1 MTPWLSKRLHVPNK
15 FARTSPQ
22 TVKPI
27 YLRGRHIG
35 LFSVQLTCH
44 HEKSSRAT
52 GTSRVCA
59 LAQTLEWWIPEAI
72 VAHELARVFPPP
84 AFTFAQRALFSRS
97 WSTV

>member
-1 MTPWLSKRLHVPNK
+1 MALQKVARPEQIRANLSTNSLH
-15 FARTSPQ
+15 FW

-44 HEKSSRAT
+44 HEQSCRAT

-59 LAQTLEWWIPEAI
+59 LAQTLERWIPEAI
-72 VAHELARVFPPP
+72 VAHELAPPP